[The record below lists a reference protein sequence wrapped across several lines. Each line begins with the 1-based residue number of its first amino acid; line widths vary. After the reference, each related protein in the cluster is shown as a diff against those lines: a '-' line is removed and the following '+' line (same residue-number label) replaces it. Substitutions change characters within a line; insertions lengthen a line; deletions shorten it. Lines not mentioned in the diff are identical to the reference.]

1 MNKSYFAILVLSLIT
16 TGVEKGEAHDEKP
29 DHDLRYTFSFNL
41 LDRPN
46 MKPRGGTTQG
56 IDVTLAERPEDQWSS
71 LQKPGGSNFE
81 RDRKAILAMTG
92 EYRVAFEFIETV
104 VFKNN
109 YEIARPYQSW
119 GTEYVFVLA
128 DDENFISLQ
137 HILVM
142 RMVGEDK
149 TEYPPIVMK
158 HWRQDWEYE
167 DRFISEY
174 RGNHRWVTKSL
185 EKSDIQGTWSQA
197 VFHVD
202 DSPRYESTGKW
213 THAGKVSQWTSEL
226 TSRPLPRREHTVR
239 NDYDIL
245 IGRNRHTITPEGW
258 IHEQDNRKII
268 LSNNKDKPDQK
279 WDIGSEVLAFEIG
292 VNRYDLIEGFDF
304 SDGHDYW
311 KKTSLFWSNVR
322 DTWSTLL
329 SSGGVELGDEYESRV
344 LNKLFRYASDLADS
358 SNKIKPTEP
367 LNPDKL
373 IRSEIQQIPQ

>member
-1 MNKSYFAILVLSLIT
+1 MT
-16 TGVEKGEAHDEKP
+16 TGIEKGAAHEKKP
-29 DHDLRYTFSFNL
+29 DDETRYIFSYNIS
-41 LDRPN
+41 DRPN
-46 MKPRGGTTQG
+46 MRPRGGTTQG
-56 IDVTLAERPEDQWSS
+56 IDVTLTERPEDQWSS
-71 LQKPGGSNFE
+71 LQKSGGSSFE

-104 VFKNN
+104 GFKNN
-109 YEIARPYQSW
+109 YEIVRPYQSW
-119 GTEYVFVLA
+119 GTEYVFIIA
-128 DDENFISLQ
+128 DHKNVISLQ

-167 DRFISEY
+167 DKVVLEY
-174 RGNHRWVTKSL
+174 QGNRRWVTKSL
-185 EKSDIQGTWSQA
+185 KESDIQGTWSQA

-226 TSRPLPRREHTVR
+226 TSRPLPRREHTIR
-239 NDYDIL
+239 SDYDIL

-268 LSNNKDKPDQK
+268 LSNNKDKSDQR

-304 SDGHDYW
+304 SEGHDYW
-311 KKTSLFWSNVR
+311 RKTSLFWSKVR
-322 DTWSTLL
+322 DTWSKLL

-344 LNKLFRYASDLADS
+344 LSKLFQYASDLSDS
-358 SNKIKPTEP
+358 RKNIKATEH
-367 LNPDKL
+367 LNPDEL
-373 IRSEIQQIPQ
+373 IRSETQQISQ